1 MFWGLHMIYLLI
13 SSSIAFAEPISLQD
27 SLSLVS
33 SQNPEVQIARLQTDQ
48 VNLERL
54 KVLTNILNVQASGSW
69 LDFGEPLDT
78 YIIGDGSSDVD
89 CTSFE
94 SFGFGDLCDSFS
106 EPLRVRDEQIFDGSL
121 QVALPISALYSIIE
135 GYSANQHLQDIKA
148 LEVEQTKQRI
158 ELSVVDI
165 YLQTL
170 DLQSQRKI
178 LEDTLT
184 RLGKHQQSV
193 QAFVDQGLAHP
204 VQAKELN
211 HAIQE
216 TTLGLRQLN
225 QGYDLLCQQMS
236 LLLGLS
242 DPFSPLPLEDNIGAP
257 KEEQLSSNLSHRIA
271 THQYQAA
278 QDSVQAAAGNLVPTV
293 ALMAATTSTQGQG
306 PFTPTSQQYLGLS
319 VQGEFGWGNKWMTF
333 KQRQMDVTMAKQGL
347 KIQQQAL
354 PIQQQQLKQQWQHT
368 LEQVSLAE
376 SKIEIEN
383 IKRTQAQA
391 RFDGQQITVT
401 DLLDAESRCADA
413 QIALLRTQHKSILAQ
428 AKYQQSINA
437 DTLYFESQ

>member
-1 MFWGLHMIYLLI
+1 MIYLLI
-13 SSSIAFAEPISLQD
+13 VSNIAFAEPISLQD

-33 SQNPEVQIARLQTDQ
+33 SQNLEVQIARLQADQ

-54 KVLTNILNVQASGSW
+54 KVLTNVLNVQASGSW

-78 YIIGDGSSDVD
+78 YIIGDGNTDVD

-94 SFGFGDLCDSFS
+94 SVGFGDLCNSFS
-106 EPLRVRDEQIFDGSL
+106 EPLRVRDERIFDGSL

-135 GYSANQHLQDIKA
+135 GHSANQHLYEIKT

-170 DLQSQRKI
+170 DLRSQRQI
-178 LEDTLT
+178 LEGTLT
-184 RLGKHQQSV
+184 RLGKHQRSV
-193 QAFVDQGLAHP
+193 QAFVDQGFAHP

-216 TTLGLRQLN
+216 TTLGLRQLD
-225 QGYDLLCQQMS
+225 QGYKLLCQQMG

-242 DPFSPLPLEDNIGAP
+242 EPFSPIPLQDNIDVP
-257 KEEQLSSNLSHRIA
+257 KEEQLSSSLNHRIA

-278 QDSVQAAAGNLVPTV
+278 QDGAQAAMGDLIPTV
-293 ALMAATTSTQGQG
+293 ALMAAATSTQGQG

-319 VQGEFGWGNKWMTF
+319 VQGNLGWGNKWMTF
-333 KQRQMDVTMAKQGL
+333 KQRQIDVTMAKQGL
-347 KIQQQAL
+347 QLQQQAL
-354 PIQQQQLKQQWQHT
+354 PIQQQQLKQLWQHT
-368 LEQVSLAE
+368 LEKISLAE
-376 SKIEIEN
+376 SKVDIEN

-391 RFDGQQITVT
+391 QFDGHQITVS
-401 DLLDAESRCADA
+401 DLLDAESGFADA

-437 DTLYFESQ
+437 DTLYFQP